1 MKATITASIQYWE
14 REALAVVGPV
24 DEGAV
29 VGEGEAEH
37 VADDEG
43 ADLDVPDRV
52 GAEDA

>member
-14 REALAVVGPV
+14 REALAVVAPV

-29 VGEGEAEH
+29 VGQGEADD
-37 VADDEG
+37 VADDQG

-52 GAEDA
+52 RAERR